1 MKTVRLS
8 EQLKRDILKNA
19 EEKFN
24 NANPMKEFPQD
35 GYAVLQRLGIMDKT
49 NRSKQVFKEIW
60 GQDMPM
66 REIDNIRLI
75 AEQAPVDT
83 DDDGEG
89 NTYFPDSYAGRTLE
103 FAIPCTPTKVPR
115 FMANYDTIEY
125 EVPPTDETIVECMT
139 IRNFND
145 ERDTKKREYRNK
157 LDSVMDRFSTLNQLL
172 KAAPYIKD
180 LVPQEKLTKMYEK
193 DDRSA
198 RRKELAEVADNELQD
213 LREVLLEDALLGD
226 DDK

>member
-8 EQLKRDILKNA
+8 EQLKRDILSNA
-19 EEKFN
+19 EKKFD

-35 GYAVLQRLGIMDKT
+35 GYAVLQRLGIIDKT

-66 REIDNIRLI
+66 REIDNIRLV
-75 AEQAPVDT
+75 AEPVDA

-89 NTYFPDSYAGRTLE
+89 NYTHRRNIE
-103 FAIPCTPTKVPR
+103 FGIPCTPTKVPR
-115 FMANYDTIEY
+115 FMANYDTLEY
-125 EVPPTDETIVECMT
+125 EVPPTDETVVECLA
-139 IRNFND
+139 IRTFND
-145 ERDTKKREYRNK
+145 KRDDEKREYRNK
-157 LDSVMDRFSTLNQLL
+157 LDAVMDRFSTLNQLL

>member
-1 MKTVRLS
+1 ML
-8 EQLKRDILKNA
+8 
-19 EEKFN
+19 
-24 NANPMKEFPQD
+24 
-35 GYAVLQRLGIMDKT
+35 
-49 NRSKQVFKEIW
+49 
-60 GQDMPM
+60 M
-66 REIDNIRLI
+66 REIDNIRLV
-75 AEQAPVDT
+75 ATPVDA

-89 NTYFPDSYAGRTLE
+89 NYSYNRTLE

-115 FMANYDTIEY
+115 FMANYDTLEY
-125 EVPPTDETIVECMT
+125 EVPPTDETIVECMAV
-139 IRNFND
+139 RNFND

-157 LDSVMDRFSTLNQLL
+157 LDAVMDRFSTLNQLL

>member
-8 EQLKRDILKNA
+8 EQLKRDILGNA
-19 EEKFN
+19 ERKFD

-35 GYAVLQRLGIMDKT
+35 GYAVLQRLGIIDKT

-60 GQDMPM
+60 GQDMLM
-66 REIDNIRLI
+66 REIDNIRLV
-75 AEQAPVDT
+75 AQPVDE

-89 NTYFPDSYAGRTLE
+89 NYSYNRNIE

-115 FMANYDTIEY
+115 FMANYDTLEY
-125 EVPPTDETIVECMT
+125 EVPPTDETIVECLA
-139 IRNFND
+139 IRIFND
-145 ERDTKKREYRNK
+145 NRDDEKREYRNK
-157 LDSVMDRFSTLNQLL
+157 LDTVMDRFSTLNQLL

>member
-19 EEKFN
+19 EDKFN

-60 GQDMPM
+60 GQDMLM
-66 REIDNIRLI
+66 REIDNIRLV
-75 AEQAPVDT
+75 AEPVDA
-83 DDDGEG
+83 DDDGDG
-89 NTYFPDSYAGRTLE
+89 NYNYRNLE

-115 FMANYDTIEY
+115 FMANYDTLEY
-125 EVPPTDETIVECMT
+125 QVPPTDETIVECMAV
-139 IRNFND
+139 RNFND

-193 DDRSA
+193 DDRSG
-198 RRKELAEVADNELQD
+198 RRKELAEVADNELQG

>member
-19 EEKFN
+19 EDKFN
-24 NANPMKEFPQD
+24 NANPAKEFPQD
-35 GYAVLQRLGIMDKT
+35 GYAVLQRLGIVDKT

-60 GQDMPM
+60 GQDMSL
-66 REIDNIRLI
+66 REIDNIRLV
-75 AEQAPVDT
+75 AEPVDEN
-83 DDDGEG
+83 DDGEG
-89 NTYFPDSYAGRTLE
+89 NYHRGRTLE

-115 FMANYDTIEY
+115 FMANYDTLEY
-125 EVPPTDETIVECMT
+125 EVPPTDETVVECMA
-139 IRNFND
+139 IRNFNE
-145 ERDTKKREYRNK
+145 ERDTSKREYRNK
-157 LDSVMDRFSTLNQLL
+157 LDGVMERFSTLNQLL

-180 LVPQEKLTKMYEK
+180 LVPQDKLTKMYEK
-193 DDRSA
+193 DDRSG
-198 RRKELAEVADNELQD
+198 RRKELAEVAENELQD

>member
-8 EQLKRDILKNA
+8 EQLKREILQNA
-19 EEKFN
+19 EDKFN
-24 NANPMKEFPQD
+24 NANPAKEFPQD
-35 GYAVLQRLGIMDKT
+35 GYAVLQRLGIIDKT

-60 GQDMPM
+60 GQDMQL
-66 REIDNIRLI
+66 REIDNIRLVT
-75 AEQAPVDT
+75 EPVDE

-89 NTYFPDSYAGRTLE
+89 NYYAGRPIE
-103 FAIPCTPTKVPR
+103 FGIPCTPTKVPR
-115 FMANYDTIEY
+115 FMANYDTLEY
-125 EVPPTDETIVECMT
+125 EVPPTDETVVECMA
-139 IRNFND
+139 IRNFNE
-145 ERDTKKREYRNK
+145 ERSTKKNEYRNK
-157 LDSVMDRFSTLNQLL
+157 LDAVMDRFSTLNQLL

>member
-1 MKTVRLS
+1 ML
-8 EQLKRDILKNA
+8 
-19 EEKFN
+19 
-24 NANPMKEFPQD
+24 
-35 GYAVLQRLGIMDKT
+35 
-49 NRSKQVFKEIW
+49 
-60 GQDMPM
+60 M
-66 REIDNIRLI
+66 REIDNIRLV
-75 AEQAPVDT
+75 AEPVDA
-83 DDDGEG
+83 DDDGDG
-89 NTYFPDSYAGRTLE
+89 NYNYRNLE

-115 FMANYDTIEY
+115 FMANYDTLEY
-125 EVPPTDETIVECMT
+125 QVPPTDETIVECMAV
-139 IRNFND
+139 RNFND

-193 DDRSA
+193 DDRSG
-198 RRKELAEVADNELQD
+198 RRKELAEVADNELQG